1 MEYVGYYDSAEGVMI
16 SLKRAWA
23 EFRRRHAD
31 HEDWDQFLADVAASP
46 TTERD
51 ASGEIAR
58 VDAQAVLAWL
68 GY

>member
-1 MEYVGYYDSAEGVMI
+1 MEYVSYYDSAEGVMI
-16 SLKRAWA
+16 SLKRAWH
-23 EFRRRHAD
+23 EFRQHHAD
-31 HEDWDQFLADVAASP
+31 REDWAQFLADVAANP